1 MLERLIDWSARNRLL
16 VGLLTLL
23 IAALGAWATLTTPID
38 ALPDLSDVQVVVRTE
53 YPGQG
58 PQIVEE
64 QVTYPLT
71 SALLSVP
78 YAKTVRGYSMF
89 GTSFVYVIFEDGTDM
104 YWARSRVLEYL
115 SQIQDRLPDDAS
127 PALGP
132 DATGVGWVYQYS
144 LRDTTGA
151 HDLAQLRSIQ
161 DFYLKTEL
169 QAVEGVAEIATVGGF
184 QKQYQVVVDPQRL
197 AAYGIPIGHV
207 GMALKRSNRDVGGR
221 LLELGEREFIVRGK
235 GYLRG
240 LDDIRNVVVKA
251 EGGTAVTVGQ
261 VAEVRVGPEIRRG
274 IAEVNGE
281 GEVVGG
287 IVVMRYG
294 ENAQATIDRV
304 KARIAELEAGLPE
317 GVEIVTEYD
326 RSGLIGRAVDTLTA
340 KIWEELLVVALIV
353 ILFLLHVRS
362 AFVAVVTV
370 PIGILVALGV
380 MRLLGINANIMSLG
394 GIAIAIGVMVDA
406 SLVMVENAHKHI
418 ERAREAKGRRASAG
432 GTAPPGPPIDP
443 ALVGGPPSGDGAGTP
458 TSGASGLAARVRA
471 WFGRAQRRLDRV
483 GGGTPDL
490 TEGERLHAV
499 IEAAKEVGPSLFFS
513 LLIVTVS
520 FLPVFTLEQVEG
532 RLFRPLALTKT
543 FSMAAAAILAV
554 TLVPALMAVFVKGR
568 IRREDEN
575 PIARFFILTY
585 RPLIR
590 GTLRHPRAVLAGSAL
605 LLALTLLPVQRMVLG
620 RTVVPFPQIGS
631 EFMPSLWEGDILY
644 MPTTLPGVS
653 PQEAK
658 DILQRTDR
666 IIATFPEVERVF
678 GKIGRAETATDPAPL
693 SMIETTIILK
703 PEEAWR
709 PGVTRQS
716 LTAEMDAALDFPGL
730 TNAWT
735 MPIKTRIDMLATG
748 IKTPVGVK
756 IAGEDL
762 AVLERLGREVER
774 AVADLPG
781 TRSAY
786 AERVMGGS
794 FLDVEVDRVAAA
806 RYGLTSG
813 DVQDVLQ
820 AAVGGMNVTTTVE
833 GLERYPVNVRYPQ
846 GLRDDLPAL
855 RQVLVST
862 PAGAQVPLGELATFQ
877 FAQGPPMIKSENA
890 RPNAW
895 VFVDLTDDADIGT
908 YVQTARARVAEAVV
922 LPPGYSLKWS
932 GQYEYMERANR
943 RLAVL
948 VPITLA
954 LVFLLLFLHFRSAGE
969 ALLLMVPLPFALIGA
984 VWLMFALGYN
994 FSIAV
999 GVGLIAVAGL
1009 AAETAIVMHVYLDE
1023 AVKRYRRE
1031 GRLTSVPRLKAAL
1044 EEGAVDRVR
1053 PKLMTVFTTIIGL
1066 VPVMIGTST
1075 GSEVMKRIATPMVGG
1090 LITSTV
1096 LTLIVVPALYAVVQG
1111 WTLRHELREHPDAEP
1126 GSGSG
1131 PGPALAFEP
1140 LAPDASTHDS
1150 HPTR

>member
-1 MLERLIDWSARNRLL
+1 MREHDAQDGALERLIEWSAHNRLL
-16 VGLLTLL
+16 VGLVTLMV
-23 IAALGAWATLTTPID
+23 AGLGAWATLTTPVD
-38 ALPDLSDVQVVVRTE
+38 AIPDLSDVQVIVRTD

-71 SALLSVP
+71 SAFLSVP
-78 YAKTVRGYSMF
+78 GARTVRGYSMF
-89 GTSFVYVIFEDGTDM
+89 GTSFVYVIFEDGTDL

-115 SQIQDRLPDDAS
+115 SQIGDRLPDGVS

-132 DATGVGWVYQYS
+132 DATGVGWVYAYS
-144 LRDTTGA
+144 LRDTTGTY
-151 HDLAQLRSIQ
+151 DLSQLRSTQ

-169 QAVEGVAEIATVGGF
+169 QAVEGVAEVATIGGF

-197 AAYGIPIGHV
+197 AAYNVPIGHV
-207 GMALKRSNRDVGGR
+207 ANALRRSNRDVGGR

-240 LDDIRNVVVKA
+240 VADIRDVVLRA
-251 EGGTAVTVGQ
+251 ENGTAVTIGQ
-261 VAEVRVGPEIRRG
+261 VAEVRIGPEIRRG
-274 IAEVNGE
+274 IADVNGE

-287 IVVMRYG
+287 IVVMRSG

-304 KARIAELEAGLPE
+304 KARIAELGAGLPP
-317 GVEIVTEYD
+317 GVEVVTEYD
-326 RSGLIGRAVDTLTA
+326 RSGLIGRAVESLTV

-353 ILFLLHVRS
+353 LVFLLHVRS

-370 PIGILVALGV
+370 PVGILIALGV

-418 ERAREAKGRRASAG
+418 ERAREAKRGDGR
-432 GTAPPGPPIDP
+432 
-443 ALVGGPPSGDGAGTP
+443 GDGA
-458 TSGASGLAARVRA
+458 ASGDPPELA
-471 WFGRAQRRLDRV
+471 
-483 GGGTPDL
+483 
-490 TEGERLHAV
+490 EGERIRAV

-532 RLFRPLALTKT
+532 RMFRPLALTKT
-543 FSMAAAAILAV
+543 FSMAAASILAV

-568 IRREDEN
+568 IRPEAKN
-575 PIARFFILTY
+575 PVARFFITAY
-585 RPLIR
+585 RPIIR
-590 GTLRHPRAVLAGSAL
+590 GTLRHPRTVLVVGFSL
-605 LLALTLLPVQRMVLG
+605 LLVTVLPVQRLLLG
-620 RTVVPFPQIGS
+620 ETLVPFPQIGS
-631 EFMPSLWEGDILY
+631 EFMPTLWEGDMLY

-658 DILQRTDR
+658 NILQRTDR
-666 IIATFPEVERVF
+666 IIASFPEVERVF
-678 GKIGRAETATDPAPL
+678 GKVGRAETATDPAPM
-693 SMIETTIILK
+693 SMIETTIVLK
-703 PEEAWR
+703 PEDEWR
-709 PGVTRQS
+709 DGVDRDS
-716 LTAEMDAALDFPGL
+716 LTRAMDAAIRFPGL

-756 IAGEDL
+756 IAGPDL
-762 AVLERLGREVER
+762 EVLEALGQQVER
-774 AVADLPG
+774 AVSGLPG

-794 FLDVEVDRVAAA
+794 FLDVEVDRTAAA

-855 RQVLVST
+855 RQVLVPT
-862 PAGAQVPLGELATFQ
+862 PSGAQIPLGQLATFR
-877 FAQGPPMIKSENA
+877 FASGPPMIKSENA

-895 VFVDLTDDADIGT
+895 VYVDLDEGADVGS
-908 YVQTARARVAEAVV
+908 YVQDAQAAVAAAVD
-922 LPPGYSLKWS
+922 LPAGYSIRWS

-954 LVFLLLFLHFRSAGE
+954 IIFLLLFLHFRSAEE
-969 ALLLMVPLPFALIGA
+969 ALLLMIPLPFAVVGA
-984 VWLMFALGYN
+984 VWLMLALGFN

-1009 AAETAIVMHVYLDE
+1009 AAETGVVMHVYLDE
-1023 AVKRYRRE
+1023 AVARYRAS

-1066 VPVMIGTST
+1066 TPVMFGT
-1075 GSEVMKRIATPMVGG
+1075 GAGAEIMQRIAAPMVGG
-1090 LITSTV
+1090 LVTSTV
-1096 LTLIVVPALYAVVQG
+1096 HTLVMIPALYAVVQG
-1111 WTLRHELREHPDAEP
+1111 RRLRRELRDDAGGDGLASPEM
-1126 GSGSG
+1126 
-1131 PGPALAFEP
+1131 AFEP
-1140 LAPDASTHDS
+1140 LAPEARAHDS
-1150 HPTR
+1150 R

>member
-1 MLERLIDWSARNRLL
+1 MREHDAQDGALERLIEWSAHNRLL
-16 VGLLTLL
+16 VGLVTLMV
-23 IAALGAWATLTTPID
+23 AGLGAWATLTTPVD
-38 ALPDLSDVQVVVRTE
+38 AIPDLSDVQVIVRTD

-71 SALLSVP
+71 SAFLSVP
-78 YAKTVRGYSMF
+78 GARTVRGYSMF
-89 GTSFVYVIFEDGTDM
+89 GTSFVYVIFEDGTDL

-115 SQIQDRLPDDAS
+115 SQIGDRLPDGVS

-132 DATGVGWVYQYS
+132 DATGVGWVYAYS
-144 LRDTTGA
+144 LRDTTGTY
-151 HDLAQLRSIQ
+151 DLSQLRSTQ

-169 QAVEGVAEIATVGGF
+169 QAVEGVAEVATIGGF

-197 AAYGIPIGHV
+197 AAYNVPIGHV
-207 GMALKRSNRDVGGR
+207 ANALRRSNRDVGGR

-240 LDDIRNVVVKA
+240 VADIRDVVLRA
-251 EGGTAVTVGQ
+251 ENGTAVTIGQ
-261 VAEVRVGPEIRRG
+261 VAEVRIGPEIRRG
-274 IAEVNGE
+274 IADVNGE

-287 IVVMRYG
+287 IVVMRSG

-304 KARIAELEAGLPE
+304 KARIAELGAGLPP
-317 GVEIVTEYD
+317 GVEVVTEYD
-326 RSGLIGRAVDTLTA
+326 RSGLIGRAVESLTV

-353 ILFLLHVRS
+353 LVFLLHVRS

-370 PIGILVALGV
+370 PVGILIALGV

-418 ERAREAKGRRASAG
+418 ERAREAKRGDGR
-432 GTAPPGPPIDP
+432 
-443 ALVGGPPSGDGAGTP
+443 GDGA
-458 TSGASGLAARVRA
+458 ASGDPPELA
-471 WFGRAQRRLDRV
+471 
-483 GGGTPDL
+483 
-490 TEGERLHAV
+490 EGERIRAV

-532 RLFRPLALTKT
+532 RMFRPLALTKT
-543 FSMAAAAILAV
+543 FSMAAASILAV

-568 IRREDEN
+568 IRPEAKN
-575 PIARFFILTY
+575 PVAGFFITAY
-585 RPLIR
+585 RPVIR
-590 GTLRHPRAVLAGSAL
+590 GTLRHPRAVLIVGFSL
-605 LLALTLLPVQRMVLG
+605 LLVTVLPVQRLLLG
-620 RTVVPFPQIGS
+620 ETYVPFPQIGS
-631 EFMPSLWEGDILY
+631 EFMPALWEGDMLY

-658 DILQRTDR
+658 NILQRTDR
-666 IIATFPEVERVF
+666 IIASFPEVERVF
-678 GKIGRAETATDPAPL
+678 GKVGRAETATDPAPM
-693 SMIETTIILK
+693 SMIETTIVLK
-703 PEEAWR
+703 PEDEWR
-709 PGVTRQS
+709 DGVDRDS
-716 LTAEMDAALDFPGL
+716 LTRAMDAAIRFPGL

-756 IAGEDL
+756 IAGPDL
-762 AVLERLGREVER
+762 EVLEALGQQVER
-774 AVADLPG
+774 AVSGLPG

-794 FLDVEVDRVAAA
+794 FLDVEVDRTAAA

-855 RQVLVST
+855 RQVLVPT
-862 PAGAQVPLGELATFQ
+862 PSGAQIPLGQLATFR
-877 FAQGPPMIKSENA
+877 FASGPPMVKSENA

-895 VFVDLTDDADIGT
+895 VYVDLDEGADVGG
-908 YVQTARARVAEAVV
+908 YVQDAQAAVAAAVD
-922 LPPGYSLKWS
+922 LPAGYSIRWS

-954 LVFLLLFLHFRSAGE
+954 IIFLLLFLHFRSAEE
-969 ALLLMVPLPFALIGA
+969 ALLLMIPLPFAVVGA
-984 VWLMFALGYN
+984 VWLMLALGFN

-1009 AAETAIVMHVYLDE
+1009 AAETGVVMHVYLDG
-1023 AVKRYRRE
+1023 AVARYRAS

-1066 VPVMIGTST
+1066 TPVMFGT
-1075 GSEVMKRIATPMVGG
+1075 GAGAEIMQRIAAPMVGG
-1090 LITSTV
+1090 LVTSTV
-1096 LTLIVVPALYAVVQG
+1096 HTLVMIPALYAVVQG
-1111 WTLRHELREHPDAEP
+1111 RRLRRELRDDAGGDGRASPEM
-1126 GSGSG
+1126 
-1131 PGPALAFEP
+1131 AFEP
-1140 LAPDASTHDS
+1140 LAPEARAHDS
-1150 HPTR
+1150 R

>member
-1 MLERLIDWSARNRLL
+1 MRDPNAQDGALERLIEWSAHNRLL
-16 VGLLTLL
+16 VGLVTLMV
-23 IAALGAWATLTTPID
+23 AGLGAWATLTTPVD
-38 ALPDLSDVQVVVRTE
+38 AIPDLSDVQVIVRTD

-71 SALLSVP
+71 SAFLSVP
-78 YAKTVRGYSMF
+78 GARTVRGYSMF
-89 GTSFVYVIFEDGTDM
+89 GTSFVYVIFEDGTDL

-115 SQIQDRLPDDAS
+115 SQIGDRLPDGVS

-132 DATGVGWVYQYS
+132 DATGVGWVYAYS
-144 LRDTTGA
+144 LRDTTGTY
-151 HDLAQLRSIQ
+151 DLGQLRSTQ

-169 QAVEGVAEIATVGGF
+169 QAVEGVAEVATIGGF

-197 AAYGIPIGHV
+197 AAYNVPIGHV
-207 GMALKRSNRDVGGR
+207 ANALRRSNRDVGGR

-240 LDDIRNVVVKA
+240 VADIRDVVLRA
-251 EGGTAVTVGQ
+251 ENGTAVTIGQ
-261 VAEVRVGPEIRRG
+261 VAEVRIGPEIRRG
-274 IAEVNGE
+274 IADVNGE

-287 IVVMRYG
+287 IVVMRSG

-304 KARIAELEAGLPE
+304 KARIAELGAGLPP
-317 GVEIVTEYD
+317 GVEVVTEYD
-326 RSGLIGRAVDTLTA
+326 RSGLIGRAVESLTV

-353 ILFLLHVRS
+353 LVFLLHVRS

-370 PIGILVALGV
+370 PVGILIALGV

-418 ERAREAKGRRASAG
+418 ERAREAKRSAG
-432 GTAPPGPPIDP
+432 RGAEAT
-443 ALVGGPPSGDGAGTP
+443 GDGA
-458 TSGASGLAARVRA
+458 ASGDPPELA
-471 WFGRAQRRLDRV
+471 
-483 GGGTPDL
+483 
-490 TEGERLHAV
+490 EGERIRAV

-532 RLFRPLALTKT
+532 RMFRPLALTKT
-543 FSMAAAAILAV
+543 FSMAAASILAV

-568 IRREDEN
+568 IRPEAKN
-575 PIARFFILTY
+575 PVARFFITAY
-585 RPLIR
+585 RPVIR
-590 GTLRHPRAVLAGSAL
+590 GTLRHPRAVLIVGFSL
-605 LLALTLLPVQRMVLG
+605 LLVTVLPVQRLLLG
-620 RTVVPFPQIGS
+620 ETYVPFPQIGS
-631 EFMPSLWEGDILY
+631 EFMPALWEGDMLY

-658 DILQRTDR
+658 NILQRTDR
-666 IIATFPEVERVF
+666 IIASFPEVERVF
-678 GKIGRAETATDPAPL
+678 GKVGRAETATDPAPM
-693 SMIETTIILK
+693 SMIETTIVLK
-703 PEEAWR
+703 PEDEWR
-709 PGVTRQS
+709 DGVDRDS
-716 LTAEMDAALDFPGL
+716 LTRAMDAAIRFPGL

-756 IAGEDL
+756 IAGPDL
-762 AVLERLGREVER
+762 EVLEALGQQVER
-774 AVADLPG
+774 AVSGLPG

-794 FLDVEVDRVAAA
+794 FLDVEVDRAAAA

-813 DVQDVLQ
+813 DVQDGLQ

-846 GLRDDLPAL
+846 GLRDDVPAL
-855 RQVLVST
+855 RQVLVPT
-862 PAGAQVPLGELATFQ
+862 PSGAQIPLGQLATFR
-877 FAQGPPMIKSENA
+877 FASGPPMVKSENA

-895 VFVDLTDDADIGT
+895 VYVDLDEGADVGS
-908 YVQTARARVAEAVV
+908 YVQDAQAAVAAAVD
-922 LPPGYSLKWS
+922 LPAGYSIRWS
-932 GQYEYMERANR
+932 GQYEYMERANQ

-954 LVFLLLFLHFRSAGE
+954 IIFLLLFLHFRSAEE
-969 ALLLMVPLPFALIGA
+969 ALLLMIPLPFAVVGA
-984 VWLMFALGYN
+984 VWLMLALGFN

-1009 AAETAIVMHVYLDE
+1009 AAETGVVMHVYLDE
-1023 AVKRYRRE
+1023 AVARYRAS

-1044 EEGAVDRVR
+1044 EDGAVDRVR

-1066 VPVMIGTST
+1066 TPVMLGT
-1075 GSEVMKRIATPMVGG
+1075 GAGAEIMQRIAAPMVGG
-1090 LITSTV
+1090 LVTSTV
-1096 LTLIVVPALYAVVQG
+1096 HTLVMIPALYAVVQG
-1111 WTLRHELREHPDAEP
+1111 RRLRRELRDDAGGDGLASPEM
-1126 GSGSG
+1126 
-1131 PGPALAFEP
+1131 AFEP
-1140 LAPDASTHDS
+1140 LAPEARAHDS
-1150 HPTR
+1150 R